1 MEQCASVELKKITKT
16 FGSVIANE
24 DVDLKVQSG
33 EIHALL
39 GENGAGKSTLMNMLS
54 GIYNPDSGSIFIR
67 GKEVQFSSPKQS
79 ILYGIGMVHQHFKLV
94 ERFTAKE
101 NIIAGNK
108 GNFFTKNKEVDKKI
122 LDLCEKYDLQIA
134 LDKRVSEMSIAEKQM
149 LEIIKV
155 LYKGADILILDEPT
169 AVLMPQEVSRLF
181 NIVRRMKE
189 KGCAVIIITHKL
201 NEVMALCDKVSV
213 LRKGK
218 NIKTLNIS
226 DTNVSEL
233 TELMVGYKS
242 DLKIERI
249 NSKEKAS
256 IYDVKNI
263 SVKNNLG
270 MKMLNN
276 VSFSINEGEILGVA
290 GVAGS
295 GQKEL
300 CEALFGLE
308 KVESGKLIFKGQD
321 ITNKPPRDVYNKGI
335 RIGLIPEDRLGMG
348 LIGSMGIVDNLLLRE
363 YHSQKGLILKRS
375 ELRDKA
381 ISMVDQ
387 LEIKTPGIDHPAKQL
402 SGGNIQKILLGREIS
417 MSPDMLITS
426 YAVRGLD
433 IGATYQIYD
442 LLNKEKEK
450 GVSILFVG
458 EDLDVLLELCDRIM
472 VLCDGKLTG
481 IVKAKDA
488 TKERIGMMMAGNIE
502 EVIDD
507 KEDVSSE
514 KIKNDFEEIINI
526 KGGDFH
532 D

>member
-1 MEQCASVELKKITKT
+1 MEQCVSVELKKITKT

-54 GIYNPDSGSIFIR
+54 GIYNPDSGSIYIR
-67 GKEVQFSSPKQS
+67 GKRVQFKSPKES
-79 ILYGIGMVHQHFKLV
+79 IECGIGMVHQHFKLV

-108 GNFFTKNKEVDKKI
+108 GKFFTKNKEVDQNI
-122 LDLCEKYDLQIA
+122 LSLCEKYNLQID
-134 LDKRVSEMSIAEKQM
+134 LKKRVSEMSIAEKQM

-155 LYKGADILILDEPT
+155 LYRGANILILDEPT
-169 AVLMPQEVSRLF
+169 AVLMPQEVGRLF
-181 NIVRRMKE
+181 NIVKRMKE
-189 KGCAVIIITHKL
+189 QGCAVIIITHKL
-201 NEVMALCDKVSV
+201 HEVMAICDKVSV

-218 NIKTLNIS
+218 NIKTLNIA
-226 DTNVSEL
+226 DTNVNEL

-242 DLKIERI
+242 DLKIDKVSS
-249 NSKEKAS
+249 NKNTL

-263 SVKNNLG
+263 SVRNKLGVQVLKNI
-270 MKMLNN
+270 
-276 VSFSINEGEILGVA
+276 SFSMNEGEILGVA

-300 CEALFGLE
+300 CEALFGLQ
-308 KVESGKLIFKGQD
+308 KVESGNLIFKGED
-321 ITNKPPRDVYNKGI
+321 ITNKSPREVYKKGI
-335 RIGLIPEDRLGMG
+335 KMGLIPEDRLGMG
-348 LIGSMGIVDNLLLRE
+348 LVGSMGIVDNLLLRK
-363 YHSQKGLILKRS
+363 YYDQKGLFLKRN
-375 ELRDKA
+375 ELTDIA
-381 ISMVDQ
+381 TSMVEQ
-387 LEIKTPGIDHPAKQL
+387 LEIKTPGIDHPVKQL

-417 MSPDMLITS
+417 LSPDILITS

-472 VLCDGKLTG
+472 VLCGGKLIG
-481 IVKAKDA
+481 IVNTKDA
-488 TKERIGMMMAGNIE
+488 TKEQIGMMMAGHMEEAALDFKDNKIE
-502 EVIDD
+502 KVTS
-507 KEDVSSE
+507 V
-514 KIKNDFEEIINI
+514 
-526 KGGDFH
+526 KGGGLYD
-532 D
+532 

>member
-1 MEQCASVELKKITKT
+1 MEQCVSVELKKITKT

-54 GIYNPDSGSIFIR
+54 GIYNPDSGSIFIG
-67 GKEVQFSSPKQS
+67 GKKVQFKSPKES
-79 ILYGIGMVHQHFKLV
+79 IEYGIGMVHQHFKLV

-108 GNFFTKNKEVDKKI
+108 GKFFTKNKEVDKNI
-122 LDLCEKYDLQIA
+122 LSLCEKYNLKIE
-134 LDKRVSEMSIAEKQM
+134 LNKRVSDMSIAEKQM

-155 LYKGADILILDEPT
+155 LYKGANVLILDEPT
-169 AVLMPQEVSRLF
+169 AVLMPQEVGRLF

-189 KGCAVIIITHKL
+189 QGCAVIIITHKL
-201 NEVMALCDKVSV
+201 HEVMELCDKVSV

-218 NIKTLNIS
+218 NIKTLNIC
-226 DTNVSEL
+226 DTNINEL
-233 TELMVGYKS
+233 TELMVGHKS
-242 DLKIERI
+242 DLKIDKVTS
-249 NSKEKAS
+249 NKKELLYE
-256 IYDVKNI
+256 IKNI
-263 SVKNNLG
+263 SIRNSLG
-270 MKMLNN
+270 AKVIDN
-276 VSFSINEGEILGVA
+276 VSFCMNEGEILGVA

-300 CEALFGLE
+300 CEALFGLQ
-308 KVESGKLIFKGQD
+308 KVESGKLIFKGED
-321 ITNKPPRDVYNKGI
+321 ITNKPPREVHNKGI
-335 RIGLIPEDRLGMG
+335 RMGLIPEDRLGMG
-348 LIGSMGIVDNLLLRE
+348 LVGSMGIVDNLLLKKYYE
-363 YHSQKGLILKRS
+363 QKGLFLKRN
-375 ELRDKA
+375 ELKDTALK
-381 ISMVDQ
+381 MVEQ
-387 LEIKTPGIDHPAKQL
+387 LEIKTPGIDHPVKQL

-417 MSPDMLITS
+417 LSPDVLITS

-472 VLCDGKLTG
+472 VLCGGKLIG
-481 IVKAKDA
+481 IVNAQDAAK
-488 TKERIGMMMAGNIE
+488 EQIGMMMAGYIE
-502 EVIDD
+502 EATLDSNE
-507 KEDVSSE
+507 KELK
-514 KIKNDFEEIINI
+514 KIAKEE
-526 KGGDFH
+526 GGGLH
-532 D
+532 A

>member
-1 MEQCASVELKKITKT
+1 MAQSVSVELRKITKT
-16 FGSVIANE
+16 FGSVVANE
-24 DVDLKVQSG
+24 DVDLIVRSG

-67 GKEVQFSSPKQS
+67 GKEVQFKTPKQS
-79 ILYGIGMVHQHFKLV
+79 IEYGVGMVHQHFKLV

-101 NIIAGNK
+101 NIIAGND
-108 GNFFTKNKEVDKKI
+108 GHFFTRNKDVNKKI
-122 LDLCEKYDLQIA
+122 LNLCEKYDLQID
-134 LDKRVSEMSIAEKQM
+134 LNKRVSDMSIAEKQM

-169 AVLMPQEVSRLF
+169 AVLMPQEVTRLF
-181 NIVRRMKE
+181 NIVRRMKSQ
-189 KGCAVIIITHKL
+189 GCAVIIITHKL
-201 NEVMALCDKVSV
+201 NEVMELCDKVSV
-213 LRKGK
+213 LRKGR
-218 NIKTLNIS
+218 NIKTVNIS
-226 DTNVSEL
+226 DTNPNEL

-242 DLKIERI
+242 DLKIEKVV
-249 NSKEKAS
+249 SEKNDL
-256 IYDVKNI
+256 IYQIKNI

-270 MKMLNN
+270 IN
-276 VSFSINEGEILGVA
+276 VLENISFDMYEGEILGVA

-300 CEALFGLE
+300 CEALFGLQ
-308 KVESGKLIFKGQD
+308 KVESGSLLFKNED
-321 ITNKPPRDVYNKGI
+321 ITNKSPREVHNKGI
-335 RIGLIPEDRLGMG
+335 NMGLIPEDRLGMG
-348 LIGSMGIVDNLLLRE
+348 LVGSMGIVDNLLLKD
-363 YHSQKGLILKRS
+363 YYTQKGLILKRN
-375 ELRDKA
+375 ELKDKA
-381 ISMVDQ
+381 VDMVDH
-387 LEIKTPGIDHPAKQL
+387 LEIKTPGIDHPVKQL

-417 MSPDMLITS
+417 LSPDILITS

-442 LLNKEKEK
+442 LLNKEKEI

-472 VLCDGKLTG
+472 VLCDGKLIG
-481 IVKAKDA
+481 IVKSEDA
-488 TKERIGMMMAGNIE
+488 TREQIGMMMAGQVLQTNAA
-502 EVIDD
+502 DS
-507 KEDVSSE
+507 EDVT
-514 KIKNDFEEIINI
+514 NA

>member
-1 MEQCASVELKKITKT
+1 MEQCVSVELKKITKT

-24 DVDLKVQSG
+24 NVDLKVQSG

-67 GKEVQFSSPKQS
+67 GKKVQFKSPKES
-79 ILYGIGMVHQHFKLV
+79 IECGIGMVHQHFKLV

-108 GNFFTKNKEVDKKI
+108 GKFFTKNKEVDKNI
-122 LDLCEKYDLQIA
+122 MGLCEKYDLQID
-134 LDKRVSEMSIAEKQM
+134 LNKRVSEMSIAEKQM

-155 LYKGADILILDEPT
+155 LYKGANILILDEPT
-169 AVLMPQEVSRLF
+169 AVLMPQEVGRLF
-181 NIVRRMKE
+181 NIIKRMKE
-189 KGCAVIIITHKL
+189 QGCAVIIITHKL
-201 NEVMALCDKVSV
+201 HEIMAVCDKVSV

-218 NIKTLNIS
+218 NIKTLNVV

-242 DLKIERI
+242 ELKIDKVVS
-249 NSKEKAS
+249 NKNGLL
-256 IYDVKNI
+256 YDVKNI
-263 SVKNNLG
+263 SVKNKLG
-270 MKMLNN
+270 IKVLDNI
-276 VSFSINEGEILGVA
+276 SFNMNEGEILGVA

-300 CEALFGLE
+300 CEALFGLQ
-308 KVESGKLIFKGQD
+308 KVESGKLIFKGED
-321 ITNKPPRDVYNKGI
+321 ITNKSPRKVYNKGI
-335 RIGLIPEDRLGMG
+335 RMGLIPEDRLGMG
-348 LIGSMGIVDNLLLRE
+348 LVGSMGIVDNLLLRK
-363 YHSQKGLILKRS
+363 YYDQKGLFLKRN
-375 ELRDKA
+375 ELKDVA
-381 ISMVDQ
+381 TNMVEK
-387 LEIKTPGIDHPAKQL
+387 LEIKTPGIDHPVKQL

-417 MSPDMLITS
+417 LSPDILITS

-472 VLCDGKLTG
+472 VLCDGKLIG
-481 IVKAKDA
+481 IVNGKDA
-488 TKERIGMMMAGNIE
+488 TREQIGMMMAGHIE
-502 EVIDD
+502 EVASD
-507 KEDVSSE
+507 S
-514 KIKNDFEEIINI
+514 EEIKFKEIT
-526 KGGDFH
+526 GV
-532 D
+532 

>member
-1 MEQCASVELKKITKT
+1 MEQCVSVELKKITKT

-67 GKEVQFSSPKQS
+67 GKKVQFKSPKES
-79 ILYGIGMVHQHFKLV
+79 IEHGIGMVHQHFKLV

-108 GNFFTKNKEVDKKI
+108 GKFFTKNKEVDKNI
-122 LDLCEKYDLQIA
+122 LDLCEKYNLQIE
-134 LDKRVSEMSIAEKQM
+134 LNKRVSDMSIAEKQM

-155 LYKGADILILDEPT
+155 LYKGANILILDEPT
-169 AVLMPQEVSRLF
+169 AVLMPQEVDRLF
-181 NIVRRMKE
+181 NIIRRMKE
-189 KGCAVIIITHKL
+189 QGCAVIIITHKL
-201 NEVMALCDKVSV
+201 HEVMALCDKVSV

-218 NIKTLNIS
+218 NIKTLDISHTNI
-226 DTNVSEL
+226 NEL
-233 TELMVGYKS
+233 TELMVGHKS
-242 DLKIERI
+242 DLKIDKVSSNKNEI
-249 NSKEKAS
+249 
-256 IYDVKNI
+256 IYDIKNI
-263 SVKNNLG
+263 SVKSKLG
-270 MKMLNN
+270 IKVLDS
-276 VSFSINEGEILGVA
+276 VSFRMKEGEILGVA

-300 CEALFGLE
+300 CEALFGLQ
-308 KVESGKLIFKGQD
+308 KIESGNLVFKGED
-321 ITNKPPRDVYNKGI
+321 ITNKSPREVYKKGI
-335 RIGLIPEDRLGMG
+335 KMGLIPEDRLGMG
-348 LIGSMGIVDNLLLRE
+348 LVGSMGIVDNLLLRKYYE
-363 YHSQKGLILKRS
+363 QKGLIIKRDELKN
-375 ELRDKA
+375 KA
-381 ISMVDQ
+381 KNMVDQ
-387 LEIKTPGIDHPAKQL
+387 LEIKTPGIDHPVKQL

-417 MSPDMLITS
+417 LSPDILITS

-472 VLCDGKLTG
+472 VLCGGKLIG
-481 IVKAKDA
+481 IVNGKDA
-488 TKERIGMMMAGNIE
+488 TKEQIGMMMAGH
-502 EVIDD
+502 IDEAAAD
-507 KEDVSSE
+507 RNE
-514 KIKNDFEEIINI
+514 KIANEE
-526 KGGDFH
+526 GGDLH
-532 D
+532 A

>member
-1 MEQCASVELKKITKT
+1 MEQCVSVELKGITKT

-54 GIYNPDSGSIFIR
+54 GIYTPDSGSIFIR
-67 GKEVQFSSPKQS
+67 GKEVQFKSPKES
-79 ILYGIGMVHQHFKLV
+79 IECGIGMVHQHFKLV

-101 NIIAGNK
+101 NIIAGDK
-108 GNFFTKNKEVDKKI
+108 GRFFTKNKEVDKTI
-122 LDLCEKYDLQIA
+122 LSLCEKYHLQIE

-155 LYKGADILILDEPT
+155 LYKGANILILDEPT

-181 NIVRRMKE
+181 NIMKRMKE
-189 KGCAVIIITHKL
+189 QGCAVIIITHKL
-201 NEVMALCDKVSV
+201 HEIMAICDKVSV

-218 NIKTLNIS
+218 NIKTLNIN
-226 DTNVSEL
+226 DTNPSEL

-242 DLKIERI
+242 DLKIDKVVSNK
-249 NSKEKAS
+249 NSLICE
-256 IYDVKNI
+256 VKNI
-263 SVKNNLG
+263 SVKNKLG
-270 MKMLNN
+270 IKVIDNISFKM
-276 VSFSINEGEILGVA
+276 NEGEILGVA

-300 CEALFGLE
+300 CEALFGLQ
-308 KVESGKLIFKGQD
+308 KVEGGNIVFKGED
-321 ITNKPPRDVYNKGI
+321 ITNKSPRETYKKGI
-335 RIGLIPEDRLGMG
+335 KMGLIPEDRLGMG
-348 LIGSMGIVDNLLLRE
+348 LVGSMGIVDNLLLRK
-363 YHSQKGLILKRS
+363 YYDQKGLFLKRN
-375 ELRDKA
+375 ELRDIAKK
-381 ISMVDQ
+381 MVEQ
-387 LEIKTPGIDHPAKQL
+387 LEIKTPDIDHPVKQL

-417 MSPDMLITS
+417 LPPSPELLVTS

-472 VLCDGKLTG
+472 VLCGGKLIG
-481 IVKAKDA
+481 IVDTKD
-488 TKERIGMMMAGNIE
+488 TTREQIGMMMAGHTG
-502 EVIDD
+502 
-507 KEDVSSE
+507 DVSIGNNEESKLE
-514 KIKNDFEEIINI
+514 KAMSV
-526 KGGDFH
+526 KGGDLH

>member
-1 MEQCASVELKKITKT
+1 MEQCVSVELKKITKT

-67 GKEVQFSSPKQS
+67 GKKVQFKSPKES
-79 ILYGIGMVHQHFKLV
+79 IEHGIGMVHQHFKLV

-108 GNFFTKNKEVDKKI
+108 GKFFTKNKEVDKNI
-122 LDLCEKYDLQIA
+122 LDLCEKYNLQIE
-134 LDKRVSEMSIAEKQM
+134 LNKRVSDMSIAEKQM

-155 LYKGADILILDEPT
+155 LYKGANILILDEPT

-189 KGCAVIIITHKL
+189 QGCAVIIITHKL
-201 NEVMALCDKVSV
+201 HEVMELCDKVSV

-218 NIKTLNIS
+218 NIKTIDIA
-226 DTNVSEL
+226 DTNINEL
-233 TELMVGYKS
+233 TELMVGHKS
-242 DLKIERI
+242 DLKINKVSSNKNEV
-249 NSKEKAS
+249 
-256 IYDVKNI
+256 IYDVKSI
-263 SVKNNLG
+263 SVKSKLG
-270 MKMLNN
+270 IKVLDN
-276 VSFSINEGEILGVA
+276 VSFSMKEGEILGVA

-300 CEALFGLE
+300 CEALFGLQ
-308 KVESGKLIFKGQD
+308 KIESGSLVFKGED
-321 ITNKPPRDVYNKGI
+321 ITNKSPREVYKKGI
-335 RIGLIPEDRLGMG
+335 KMGLIPEDRLGMG
-348 LIGSMGIVDNLLLRE
+348 LVGGMGIVDNLLLRKYYE
-363 YHSQKGLILKRS
+363 QKGLIIKRD
-375 ELRDKA
+375 ELRNKA
-381 ISMVDQ
+381 KNMVNK
-387 LEIKTPGIDHPAKQL
+387 LEIKTPGIDHPVKQL

-417 MSPDMLITS
+417 LSPDVLITS

-450 GVSILFVG
+450 GVSILFIG

-472 VLCDGKLTG
+472 VLCGGKLIG
-481 IVKAKDA
+481 ILNAKDA
-488 TKERIGMMMAGNIE
+488 AKEQIGMMMAGHIGE
-502 EVIDD
+502 AAADSDE
-507 KEDVSSE
+507 KEFE
-514 KIKNDFEEIINI
+514 KAVPV
-526 KGGDFH
+526 KGGDLN

>member
-1 MEQCASVELKKITKT
+1 MEQCVSVELKKITKT

-24 DVDLKVQSG
+24 DVDLKVKSG

-67 GKEVQFSSPKQS
+67 GKEVQFKSPKES
-79 ILYGIGMVHQHFKLV
+79 IEYGVGMVHQHFKLV

-108 GNFFTKNKEVDKKI
+108 GSFFTRNKDVDTKI
-122 LDLCEKYDLQIA
+122 LNLCERYNLPID
-134 LDKRVSEMSIAEKQM
+134 LDKRVSEMAIAEKQM
-149 LEIIKV
+149 LEIVKV

-169 AVLMPQEVSRLF
+169 AVLMPQEVKKLF
-181 NIVRRMKE
+181 NIVRKMKE
-189 KGCAVIIITHKL
+189 QGCAVIIITHKL
-201 NEVMALCDKVSV
+201 NEVMTLCDKVSV

-218 NIKTLNIS
+218 NIKTINIC
-226 DTNVSEL
+226 DTNVNEL
-233 TELMVGYKS
+233 TELMVGHKS
-242 DLKIERI
+242 DLKIDKVI
-249 NSKEKAS
+249 SNKNAL
-256 IYDVKNI
+256 IYDIKNI

-270 MKMLNN
+270 IKVLDN
-276 VSFSINEGEILGVA
+276 VSFSMNEGEILGVA

-300 CEALFGLE
+300 CEALFGLQ
-308 KVESGKLIFKGQD
+308 KIESGNIIFKEED
-321 ITNKPPRDVYNKGI
+321 ITNKSPRKVYKKGI
-335 RIGLIPEDRLGMG
+335 KMGLIPEDRLGMG
-348 LIGSMGIVDNLLLRE
+348 LVGSMGIVDNLLLRE

-375 ELRDKA
+375 ELKDKA
-381 ISMVDQ
+381 TSMVKQ
-387 LEIKTPGIDHPAKQL
+387 LEIKTPGIDHPVKQL

-417 MSPDMLITS
+417 ISPDVLITS

-450 GVSILFVG
+450 GVSILFIG
-458 EDLDVLLELCDRIM
+458 EDLDVILDLCDRIM
-472 VLCDGKLTG
+472 VLCGGKLIG
-481 IVKAKDA
+481 IVNGKDA
-488 TKERIGMMMAGNIE
+488 TKEQIGMMMAGHIQ
-502 EVIDD
+502 EVALDSR
-507 KEDVSSE
+507 ECQAE
-514 KIKNDFEEIINI
+514 KGASV
-526 KGGDFH
+526 KGGDLH

>member
-1 MEQCASVELKKITKT
+1 MEQCVSVELKKITKT

-24 DVDLKVQSG
+24 DVDLKVQIG

-67 GKEVQFSSPKQS
+67 GKKVQFKSPKES
-79 ILYGIGMVHQHFKLV
+79 IECGIGMVHQHFKLV

-108 GNFFTKNKEVDKKI
+108 GKFFTKNKEVDKNI
-122 LDLCEKYDLQIA
+122 ISLCEKYDLQID
-134 LDKRVSEMSIAEKQM
+134 LNKRVSEMSIAEKQM

-155 LYKGADILILDEPT
+155 LYKGANILILDEPT
-169 AVLMPQEVSRLF
+169 AVLMPQEVGRLF
-181 NIVRRMKE
+181 NIIKRMK
-189 KGCAVIIITHKL
+189 KQGCAVIIITHKL
-201 NEVMALCDKVSV
+201 HEIMAVCDKVSV

-218 NIKTLNIS
+218 NIKTVNVA

-242 DLKIERI
+242 DLKIDKVVSNKNALLYE
-249 NSKEKAS
+249 
-256 IYDVKNI
+256 VKNI
-263 SVKNNLG
+263 SVKNKLG
-270 MKMLNN
+270 IKMLDNI
-276 VSFSINEGEILGVA
+276 SFNMNEGEILGVA

-300 CEALFGLE
+300 CEALFGLQ
-308 KVESGKLIFKGQD
+308 KVESGKLIFKGED
-321 ITNKPPRDVYNKGI
+321 ITNKSPREVYNKGI
-335 RIGLIPEDRLGMG
+335 RMGLIPEDRLGMG
-348 LIGSMGIVDNLLLRE
+348 LVGSMGIVDNLLLRK
-363 YHSQKGLILKRS
+363 YYDQKGLFLKRN
-375 ELRDKA
+375 ELKDA
-381 ISMVDQ
+381 ATNMVEQ
-387 LEIKTPGIDHPAKQL
+387 LEIKTPGIDHPVKQL

-417 MSPDMLITS
+417 LSPDILITS

-472 VLCDGKLTG
+472 VLCDGKLIG
-481 IVKAKDA
+481 IVNVKDA
-488 TKERIGMMMAGNIE
+488 TREQIGMMMAGHIE
-502 EVIDD
+502 EVASD
-507 KEDVSSE
+507 S
-514 KIKNDFEEIINI
+514 EEIKFKEITSV
-526 KGGDFH
+526 KGGDFY

>member
-1 MEQCASVELKKITKT
+1 MRKEGLFMEQRVSVELKKITKT

-24 DVDLKVQSG
+24 NVDLKVHDG

-67 GKEVQFSSPKQS
+67 GKKVQFKSPKES
-79 ILYGIGMVHQHFKLV
+79 IQCGIGMVHQHFKLV

-108 GNFFTKNKEVDKKI
+108 GKFFTKNKDVDKNI
-122 LDLCEKYDLQIA
+122 LSLCEKYDLQID
-134 LDKRVSEMSIAEKQM
+134 LDKRVSDMSIAEKQM

-155 LYKGADILILDEPT
+155 LYKGANILILDEPT
-169 AVLMPQEVSRLF
+169 AVLMPQEVGRLF

-189 KGCAVIIITHKL
+189 QGCAVIIITHKL
-201 NEVMALCDKVSV
+201 HEVMAICDKVSV

-218 NIKTLNIS
+218 NIKTLNIA
-226 DTNVSEL
+226 DTNINEL
-233 TELMVGYKS
+233 TELMVGHKS
-242 DLKIERI
+242 DLKID
-249 NSKEKAS
+249 KAVS
-256 IYDVKNI
+256 NRNELLYEIKNI
-263 SVKNNLG
+263 SVRNNLG
-270 MKMLNN
+270 INILDDI
-276 VSFSINEGEILGVA
+276 SFYMNEGEILGVA

-300 CEALFGLE
+300 CEALFGLQ
-308 KVESGKLIFKGQD
+308 KVESGNLIFKGED
-321 ITNKPPRDVYNKGI
+321 ITNKSPRKVYNKGI
-335 RIGLIPEDRLGMG
+335 RMGLIPEDRLGMG
-348 LIGSMGIVDNLLLRE
+348 LVGSMGIVDNLLLRKYYE
-363 YHSQKGLILKRS
+363 QKGVFLKRN
-375 ELRDKA
+375 ELKDIAEK
-381 ISMVDQ
+381 MVEQ
-387 LEIKTPGIDHPAKQL
+387 LEIKTPGIDHPVKQL

-417 MSPDMLITS
+417 LSPDVLITS

-472 VLCDGKLTG
+472 VLCGGKLIG
-481 IVKAKDA
+481 VVNGKDA
-488 TKERIGMMMAGNIE
+488 TKEQIGLMMAGHIE
-502 EVIDD
+502 EAALD
-507 KEDVSSE
+507 SSE
-514 KIKNDFEEIINI
+514 AEKQTSAE
-526 KGGDFH
+526 GGDLH
-532 D
+532 G

>member
-1 MEQCASVELKKITKT
+1 MEQCVSVELKKITKT

-54 GIYNPDSGSIFIR
+54 GIYNPDSGSIFIG
-67 GKEVQFSSPKQS
+67 GKKVQFKSPKES
-79 ILYGIGMVHQHFKLV
+79 IEYGIGMVHQHFKLV

-108 GNFFTKNKEVDKKI
+108 GKFFTKNKKVDKNI
-122 LDLCEKYDLQIA
+122 LSLCEKYNLKIE
-134 LDKRVSEMSIAEKQM
+134 LNKRVSDMSIAEKQM

-155 LYKGADILILDEPT
+155 LYKGANILILDEPT

-189 KGCAVIIITHKL
+189 QGCAVIIITHKL
-201 NEVMALCDKVSV
+201 HEVMELCDKVSV

-218 NIKTLNIS
+218 NIKTLDIANTNI
-226 DTNVSEL
+226 NEL
-233 TELMVGYKS
+233 TELMVGHKS
-242 DLKIERI
+242 DLNIDKVFSNKNEL
-249 NSKEKAS
+249 
-256 IYDVKNI
+256 IYDIKSI
-263 SVKNNLG
+263 SVKNKLG
-270 MKMLNN
+270 IKVIDNISFNMK
-276 VSFSINEGEILGVA
+276 EGEILGVA

-300 CEALFGLE
+300 CEALFGLQ
-308 KVESGKLIFKGQD
+308 KIESGKLEFKGED
-321 ITNKPPRDVYNKGI
+321 ITNISPREVYKKGI

-348 LIGSMGIVDNLLLRE
+348 LVGSMGIVDNLLLKKYYE
-363 YHSQKGLILKRS
+363 QKGLIIKRDD
-375 ELRDKA
+375 LRNKA
-381 ISMVDQ
+381 KNMVDQ
-387 LEIKTPGIDHPAKQL
+387 LEIKTPGIDHPVKQL

-417 MSPDMLITS
+417 LSPDVLITS

-450 GVSILFVG
+450 GVSILFIG

-472 VLCDGKLTG
+472 VLCGGKLIG
-481 IVKAKDA
+481 IVNAQDAAK
-488 TKERIGMMMAGNIE
+488 EQIGMMMAGHIE
-502 EVIDD
+502 EATLDSNE
-507 KEDVSSE
+507 KELK
-514 KIKNDFEEIINI
+514 KIAKEE
-526 KGGDFH
+526 GGGLH
-532 D
+532 A